1 MEYDGIYRRILVC
14 YNFLRKTK
22 SVKEGAETIMKK
34 KNAVSAVL
42 AVALAAAAILPGC
55 GSGDNGG
62 VTEIEILQYKPEA
75 ATYFDQVED
84 QFNATHDNIHLTI
97 SSPNDASTIMRTR
110 FIRED
115 YPDIIGIGGDINYSY
130 YVDAGILADVSQYE
144 GLSDINPSYI
154 DILENLEIVPTE
166 GTYGIPYVANAAGI
180 LYNRD
185 MFEEHGWTIP
195 ETWDE
200 LIALC
205 EDIQAEGILPFYLGF
220 RDTWTCLA
228 PWNALAVGL
237 SPSDTCQRVNAG
249 ETTFQDEYREIA
261 EKCLE
266 LVEYGPEDP
275 FAYGYN
281 DACTAFANGESA
293 MYPIGSYAVPQILS
307 VNPDMNIDSFVMPAN
322 DNADENTLN
331 SGVDLMFAVTEACE
345 NKDAAYEVIDFLLA
359 DENIQAY
366 IDDQNAIP
374 CKTGDFKLASQLDGM
389 TSFIESGNMTD
400 YQDHYYPSE
409 MAADALIQT
418 FLINKDVDAFLSDF
432 DTRWQRYNRDIIR
445 EVQEYNEENGT
456 AE

>member
-1 MEYDGIYRRILVC
+1 
-14 YNFLRKTK
+14 
-22 SVKEGAETIMKK
+22 MKK

-42 AVALAAAAILPGC
+42 AVSMLATLILPGC
-55 GSGDNGG
+55 GSGGDSG

-84 QFNATHDNIHLTI
+84 EFNASHDDIHLTI

-130 YVDAGILADVSQYE
+130 YVDAGILADVSDYE
-144 GLSDINPSYI
+144 GMSDINPSYI

-166 GTYGIPYVANAAGI
+166 GTYGVPYVANAAGI

-185 MFEEHGWTIP
+185 MFEDHGWEIP
-195 ETWDE
+195 ETWTE
-200 LIALC
+200 LLALC
-205 EDIQAEGILPFYLGF
+205 EDIQAEGILPFYFGF

-237 SPSDTCQRVNAG
+237 APADTCRNVNAG
-249 ETTFQDEYREIA
+249 ETTFTEEYRETA

-266 LVEYGPEDP
+266 LVSYGPDDP

-307 VNPDMNIDSFVMPAN
+307 VNPEMNIDSFVMPGN
-322 DNADENTLN
+322 DNVEDNTLN

-345 NKDAAYEVIDFLLA
+345 HKEEALEVIDFLLE

-374 CKTGDFKLASQLDGM
+374 CKTGDFQLASQLDGM
-389 TSFIESGNMTD
+389 TSFIEAGDMTD

-418 FLINKDVDAFLSDF
+418 YLINEDVDAFLSDF
-432 DTRWQRYNRDIIR
+432 DSRWQRYNRDIIR
-445 EVQEYNEENGT
+445 EVQEYNEEHGT

>member
-1 MEYDGIYRRILVC
+1 ML
-14 YNFLRKTK
+14 
-22 SVKEGAETIMKK
+22 KEGAESIMKK
-34 KNAVSAVL
+34 KKVISAVL
-42 AVALAAAAILPGC
+42 AVSMLSAAILPGC
-55 GSGDNGG
+55 GSGEDSG

-84 QFNATHDNIHLTI
+84 EFNATHDDIHLTI

-130 YVDAGILADVSQYE
+130 YVDAGILADVSDYE
-144 GLSDINPSYI
+144 GLADINQSYI
-154 DILENLEIVPTE
+154 DILENLEIVPTD
-166 GTYGIPYVANAAGI
+166 GTFGVPYVANAAGI

-185 MFEEHGWTIP
+185 MFEEHGWEIP
-195 ETWDE
+195 ETWNE
-200 LIALC
+200 LIDLC
-205 EDIQAEGILPFYLGF
+205 EDIQAEGILPFYFGF

-237 SPSDTCQRVNAG
+237 APEDTCRNVNAG
-249 ETTFQDEYREIA
+249 ETTFTDEYRETA

-266 LVEYGPEDP
+266 LVSYGPDDP

-307 VNPDMNIDSFVMPAN
+307 VNPEMNIDSFVMPGN
-322 DNADENTLN
+322 EDPSENTLN

-345 NKDAAYEVIDFLLA
+345 NKDAALEVIDFLLE

-374 CKTGDFKLASQLDGM
+374 CKTGDFQLASELDGM
-389 TSFIESGNMTD
+389 TSFIEAGNMTD

-418 FLINKDVDAFLSDF
+418 FLINEDVDEFLSDF

-445 EVQEYNEENGT
+445 EVQEYNEEHGT

>member
-1 MEYDGIYRRILVC
+1 
-14 YNFLRKTK
+14 
-22 SVKEGAETIMKK
+22 MKR
-34 KNAVSAVL
+34 KNAISAVL
-42 AVALAAAAILPGC
+42 AVAMLTAAILPGC
-55 GSGDNGG
+55 GSGEDSG

-75 ATYFDQVED
+75 AAYFDQVEEE
-84 QFNATHDNIHLTI
+84 FNAAHDDIHLTI

-130 YVDAGILADVSQYE
+130 YVDAGILADVSDYE
-144 GLSDINPSYI
+144 GLADINPTYV
-154 DILENLEIVPTE
+154 DILESLEIVPTE
-166 GTYGIPYVANAAGI
+166 GTYGVPYVANAAGI

-185 MFEEHGWTIP
+185 MFEEHGWEIP

-200 LIALC
+200 LIQLC
-205 EDIQAEGILPFYLGF
+205 QDIQAEGILPFYFGF

-237 SPSDTCQRVNAG
+237 APSDTCRNVNAG
-249 ETTFQDEYREIA
+249 ETTFTEEYRETA

-266 LVEYGPEDP
+266 LVEYGPDDP

-293 MYPIGSYAVPQILS
+293 MYPIGSYAVPHIKQ
-307 VNPDMNIDSFVMPAN
+307 VNPDMNIDSLVMPGNN
-322 DNADENTLN
+322 DPEENTLN

-345 NKDAAYEVIDFLLA
+345 HKEEALEVIDFLLE
-359 DENIQAY
+359 DDNIQAY
-366 IDDQNAIP
+366 IDAQNAIP
-374 CKTGDFKLASQLDGM
+374 CKTGEFKLASEVDGM
-389 TSFIESGNMTD
+389 TTFIESGDMTD

-418 FLINKDVDAFLSDF
+418 FLINGDVDEFLSDF

-445 EVQEYNEENGT
+445 EVQEYNEEHGT
-456 AE
+456 DE

>member
-1 MEYDGIYRRILVC
+1 ML
-14 YNFLRKTK
+14 
-22 SVKEGAETIMKK
+22 KEGAETIMKK
-34 KNAVSAVL
+34 KKVISAVL
-42 AVALAAAAILPGC
+42 AVSMLSAAILPGC
-55 GSGDNGG
+55 GSGEDSG

-84 QFNATHDNIHLTI
+84 EFNATHDDIHLTI

-130 YVDAGILADVSQYE
+130 YVDAGILADVSDYE
-144 GLSDINPSYI
+144 GLADINQSYI
-154 DILENLEIVPTE
+154 DILENLEIVPTD
-166 GTYGIPYVANAAGI
+166 GTFGVPYVANAAGI

-185 MFEEHGWTIP
+185 MFEEHGWEIP
-195 ETWDE
+195 ETWNE
-200 LIALC
+200 LIDLC
-205 EDIQAEGILPFYLGF
+205 EDIQAEGILPFYFGF

-237 SPSDTCQRVNAG
+237 APEDTCRNVNAG
-249 ETTFQDEYREIA
+249 ETTFTDEYRETA

-266 LVEYGPEDP
+266 LVSYGPDDP

-307 VNPDMNIDSFVMPAN
+307 VNPEMNSDSCVMPGN
-322 DNADENTLN
+322 EDPSENTLN

-345 NKDAAYEVIDFLLA
+345 NKDAALEVIDFLLE

-374 CKTGDFKLASQLDGM
+374 CKTGDFQLASELDGM
-389 TSFIESGNMTD
+389 TSFIEAGNMTD

-418 FLINKDVDAFLSDF
+418 FLINEDVDEFLSDF

-445 EVQEYNEENGT
+445 EVQEYNEEHGT

>member
-1 MEYDGIYRRILVC
+1 
-14 YNFLRKTK
+14 
-22 SVKEGAETIMKK
+22 MKK
-34 KNAVSAVL
+34 KKVISAVL
-42 AVALAAAAILPGC
+42 AVSMLSAAILPGC
-55 GSGDNGG
+55 GSGEDSG

-84 QFNATHDNIHLTI
+84 EFNATHDDIHLTI

-130 YVDAGILADVSQYE
+130 YVDAGILADVSDYE
-144 GLSDINPSYI
+144 GLADINQSYI
-154 DILENLEIVPTE
+154 DILENLEIVPTD
-166 GTYGIPYVANAAGI
+166 GTFGVPYVANAAGI

-185 MFEEHGWTIP
+185 MFEEHGWEIP
-195 ETWDE
+195 ETWNE
-200 LIALC
+200 LIDLC
-205 EDIQAEGILPFYLGF
+205 EDIQAEGILPFYFGF

-237 SPSDTCQRVNAG
+237 APEDTCRNVNAG
-249 ETTFQDEYREIA
+249 ETTFTDEYRETA

-266 LVEYGPEDP
+266 LVSYGPDDP

-307 VNPDMNIDSFVMPAN
+307 VNPEMNIDSFVMPGN
-322 DNADENTLN
+322 EDPSENTLN

-345 NKDAAYEVIDFLLA
+345 NKDAALEVIDFLLE

-374 CKTGDFKLASQLDGM
+374 CKTGDFQLASELDGM
-389 TSFIESGNMTD
+389 TSFIEAGNMTD
-400 YQDHYYPSE
+400 YQDHYYQSE

-418 FLINKDVDAFLSDF
+418 FLINEDVDEFLSDF

-445 EVQEYNEENGT
+445 EVQEYNEEHGT